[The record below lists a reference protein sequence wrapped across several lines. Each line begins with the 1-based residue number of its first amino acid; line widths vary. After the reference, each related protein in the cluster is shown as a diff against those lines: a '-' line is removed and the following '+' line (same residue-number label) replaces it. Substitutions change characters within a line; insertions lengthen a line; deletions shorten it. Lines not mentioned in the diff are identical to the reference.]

1 MELSSVTFKHPDVKM
16 EIAGF
21 DMKIDCVRLSY
32 DRSGNILIGMDVLK
46 KWDIHIG
53 MCGDGETVFLGCPR
67 EQLNER
73 YYLELAKVF
82 GINKI

>member
-1 MELSSVTFKHPDVKM
+1 
-16 EIAGF
+16 
-21 DMKIDCVRLSY
+21 
-32 DRSGNILIGMDVLK
+32 
-46 KWDIHIG
+46 